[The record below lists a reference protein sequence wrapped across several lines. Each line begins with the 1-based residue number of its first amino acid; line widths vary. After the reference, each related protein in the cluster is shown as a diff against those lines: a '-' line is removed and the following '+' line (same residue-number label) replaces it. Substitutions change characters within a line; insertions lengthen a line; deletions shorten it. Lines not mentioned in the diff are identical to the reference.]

1 MTQSPRDNVIDREP
15 TTLRLTAR
23 QWMAVAAAF
32 VLILGVGSRVLTR
45 PSAFERAD
53 YRMGSAQ
60 AEDYWLFAQYSRWAV
75 EHADC
80 LVVGDSAIRGY
91 YVADDQTLSHYL
103 NSGVEGVRF
112 ANLGVDGLH
121 PAAMAGLLRHYGKA
135 IRRRP
140 VLLHLNPLWMSSP
153 QQDLQT
159 QKETSFHHARLTP
172 QAFGSLACY
181 RASFNERTS
190 AVMARYIGPMSFASH
205 VKISRYG
212 GLDLARWTLEHPYAC
227 PLRGQQSSDRP
238 IEPEQ
243 GKAWHEMGMTR
254 RDVPF
259 VDIASSVQWRF
270 FKEAVSLL
278 RARGN
283 TLFVVVGP
291 FNEHMLEGESVAR
304 CAGMKEAFVRWLE
317 AEGIAFHVAQV
328 LPSDLYRDASHPL
341 AGGYE
346 LMTSRLLTDDGF
358 AAFLS
363 LPTTGRLTDSLRPD

>member
-1 MTQSPRDNVIDREP
+1 MTEWDRDNMVDNEP
-15 TTLRLTAR
+15 SVLRLTFSH
-23 QWMAVAAAF
+23 WMAVLVAL
-32 VLILGVGSRVLTR
+32 VLVLGVGSRVLTR

-103 NSGVEGVRF
+103 NFGVEGVRF

-121 PAAMAGLLRHYGKA
+121 PAAMAGLLRYYGKA
-135 IRRRP
+135 IRRKP

-172 QAFGSLACY
+172 QVSGSVACY
-181 RASFNERTS
+181 RASFNERAS
-190 AVMARYIGPMSFASH
+190 AVMARYIGPMSFAAH
-205 VKISRYG
+205 VKIARYG

-227 PLRGQQSSDRP
+227 PIRGQESSNQP
-238 IEPEQ
+238 IESEQ
-243 GKAWHEMGMTR
+243 RKAWHEMGVTR

-270 FKEAVSLL
+270 FKEVVALL

-291 FNEHMLEGESVAR
+291 FNEHLLEGESVA
-304 CAGMKEAFVRWLE
+304 CYAGMKEAFVRWLE
-317 AEGIAFHVAQV
+317 AEGIAFHVAQP
-328 LPSDLYRDASHPL
+328 LPSDFYRDASHPL
-341 AGGYE
+341 EEGYS
-346 LMTSRLLTDDGF
+346 LMAARLLAGEGF
-358 AAFLS
+358 TAFLS
-363 LPTTGRLTDSLRPD
+363 LPTTGRFADPLRPD